1 MILSVKNVC
10 QTFGGLRALQDVSL
24 QMKTGEILGVIGP
37 NGAGKS
43 TLFGTISGEISR
55 QRGEIYFQGKSI
67 SDWAMNKIAKAGLV
81 KTYQTS
87 RPFASMT
94 FQDNVAIGALA
105 QGFSIEKARLHS
117 IDCLER
123 VGLGNQFA
131 SPAFGAST
139 GQRKRLEIARALATN
154 PQLLL
159 LDEPFGGVDI
169 AAVDSLINLIKSL
182 RKQGLSILLIEHNIA
197 AVTKLV
203 DRLITMHLGKV
214 IAQGSAQDVTTNRL
228 VVAAYMG
235 VESEHSIA

>member
-1 MILSVKNVC
+1 MILSVTNVC

-43 TLFGTISGEISR
+43 TLFGTISGEIAR

-67 SDWAMNKIAKAGLV
+67 SDWTMNKIAKAGLV
-81 KTYQTS
+81 KTFQTS

-117 IDCLER
+117 LDCLER

-182 RKQGLSILLIEHNIA
+182 RDQGLSILLIEHNIGA
-197 AVTKLV
+197 ITKLV
-203 DRLITMHLGKV
+203 DRLIAMHLGQV
-214 IAQGSAQDVTTNRL
+214 IAQGSTQDVTTNRL
-228 VVAAYMG
+228 VVSAYMG

>member
-10 QTFGGLRALQDVSL
+10 QTFGGLRALQEVSM

-43 TLFGTISGEISR
+43 TLFGTISGEIKR
-55 QRGEIYFQGKSI
+55 QQGEIYFQGKSI

-81 KTYQTS
+81 KTFQTS

-94 FQDNVAIGALA
+94 FQDNVAIGALS

-117 IDCLER
+117 LDCLER

-182 RKQGLSILLIEHNIA
+182 REQGLSILLIEHNIA

-203 DRLITMHLGKV
+203 DRLIAMHLGQV
-214 IAQGSAQDVTTNRL
+214 IAQGSTQDVTTNRL
-228 VVAAYMG
+228 VVSAYMG
-235 VESEHSIA
+235 VELEHSIA